1 MCQRNVPIYLHL
13 FVIIHIQLFH
23 DIMTNDTI
31 KLHLSAFDSAY
42 TITATIIT
50 SGERADIKSVKISV
64 HTYNLQVNTMSSL

>member
-1 MCQRNVPIYLHL
+1 M
-13 FVIIHIQLFH
+13 IIHIQLFH

-31 KLHLSAFDSAY
+31 KLHLSAFGSAY

-64 HTYNLQVNTMSSL
+64 HESIKVMQS